1 MKKKLIKNFICN
13 KLFSG
18 ALLLLLFQTGITIF
32 LPKLVQMFLDAILE
46 NRVEFRTLGIYLFLS
61 CVLYAAEQLKKYFS
75 SKCAWQTVGT
85 LREKLVQRILKYR
98 DSFFKNT
105 DTGEWLLVFNDD
117 IKTIESFLENSMMQ
131 ILSGILTVFGIV
143 IAMFYENKGIA
154 VFFCI
159 YVLIS
164 VGYIIQMQKKKQ
176 SYLAKERSRKSEYIS
191 ACYEWYQA
199 RKDIKNS
206 GKIPSIFRE
215 LKCRMQGYGDS
226 MVLAQKALY
235 SIWMVSLF
243 VVFLGNAIALLGGGI
258 LAFQNLISIGTVYLF
273 YSYGQQL
280 KAPMDDLQ
288 TLMRNLLSLHT
299 SLDRVEGVMNYE
311 EVQEGIPF
319 PRATQDAVFSVNI
332 PSHFY
337 NQKKILEHM
346 KLQIHPGDRI
356 ALMGES
362 GCGKSTLCR
371 LLSRQEPVQNGEIQ
385 FCGTNIQ
392 EINQEEYG
400 HKVLYLSGNPELF
413 HGTLKE
419 NLTSFHSEI
428 NKEEIL
434 KELEVLGITN
444 HTFHGFDFEEHM
456 DCILEEKELSY
467 DIAQMINMLRIS
479 FVKPILILFDE
490 ALTNVEFDQ
499 EFVEILEHLI
509 KDSMVI
515 FVTHEKKKTAV
526 CNRLI
531 KMESG
536 KIIYD
541 TYQ

>member
-1 MKKKLIKNFICN
+1 MMQIL
-13 KLFSG
+13 SG
-18 ALLLLLFQTGITIF
+18 
-32 LPKLVQMFLDAILE
+32 
-46 NRVEFRTLGIYLFLS
+46 
-61 CVLYAAEQLKKYFS
+61 
-75 SKCAWQTVGT
+75 
-85 LREKLVQRILKYR
+85 
-98 DSFFKNT
+98 

-191 ACYEWYQA
+191 AMFYENKGIAVFFCIYVLISVGYIIQMQKKKQSYLAKERSRKSEYISSCYEWYQA

-206 GKIPSIFRE
+206 GKIPSIFRELKCRMQGYGDSMVLAQKALYSIWMVSLFVVFLGNAIALLKIPSIFRE

-299 SLDRVEGVMNYE
+299 SLLLW
-311 EVQEGIPF
+311 P
-319 PRATQDAVFSVNI
+319 AV
-332 PSHFY
+332 
-337 NQKKILEHM
+337 
-346 KLQIHPGDRI
+346 
-356 ALMGES
+356 
-362 GCGKSTLCR
+362 KS
-371 LLSRQEPVQNGEIQ
+371 P
-385 FCGTNIQ
+385 
-392 EINQEEYG
+392 YG
-400 HKVLYLSGNPELF
+400 
-413 HGTLKE
+413 
-419 NLTSFHSEI
+419 
-428 NKEEIL
+428 
-434 KELEVLGITN
+434 
-444 HTFHGFDFEEHM
+444 
-456 DCILEEKELSY
+456 
-467 DIAQMINMLRIS
+467 
-479 FVKPILILFDE
+479 
-490 ALTNVEFDQ
+490 
-499 EFVEILEHLI
+499 
-509 KDSMVI
+509 
-515 FVTHEKKKTAV
+515 
-526 CNRLI
+526 
-531 KMESG
+531 
-536 KIIYD
+536 
-541 TYQ
+541 

>member
-1 MKKKLIKNFICN
+1 MKQKIIKHFICN

-18 ALLLLLFQTGITIF
+18 ALLMLLLQTGITIF
-32 LPKLVQMFLDAILE
+32 LPKLVQTFLDAILE
-46 NRVEFRTLGIYLFLS
+46 NRVEFQILGIYLFLA
-61 CVLYAAEQLKKYFS
+61 CVLYATELFKKSFS
-75 SKCAWQTVGT
+75 SKCAWKTVGT

-105 DTGEWLLVFNDD
+105 DTGEWILVFNDD
-117 IKTIESFLENSMMQ
+117 MKTIESFLENSMMQ
-131 ILSGILTVFGIV
+131 ILSGILTVLGIV
-143 IAMFYENKGIA
+143 IAMFYENKWIA
-154 VFFCI
+154 VFFSV

-164 VGYIIQMQKKKQ
+164 VGYIIGMQRKKQ
-176 SYLAKERSRKSEYIS
+176 SCLAKERSRKSEYIS

-199 RKDIKNS
+199 RKDIKNA
-206 GKIPSIFRE
+206 GKIPSVFRE
-215 LKCRMQGYGDS
+215 LTRRMQGYGDS
-226 MVLAQKALY
+226 MVVAQKALY

-288 TLMRNLLSLHT
+288 TLMRNLLSLQT
-299 SLDRVEGVMNYE
+299 SLDRVEGIMNYE
-311 EVQEGIPF
+311 VVQEGISF
-319 PRATQDAVFSVNI
+319 PEAEQNALFSVNI

-337 NQKKILEHM
+337 NQKKILEQI
-346 KLQIHPGDRI
+346 KLQIRSGDKI

-371 LLSRQEPVQNGEIQ
+371 LLSRQEPIQNGEIW
-385 FCGTNIQ
+385 FCGINIQ
-392 EINQEEYG
+392 DINQEEYG

-419 NLTSFHSEI
+419 NLTLFHPEI
-428 NKEEIL
+428 SKEEIL
-434 KELEVLGITN
+434 KQLEGLGIEN
-444 HTFHGFDFEEHM
+444 YTFHGFDFEEHM
-456 DCILEEKELSY
+456 DCILEEKEVSY
-467 DIAQMINMLRIS
+467 DIAQMINLLRIA
-479 FVKPILILFDE
+479 FVKPVLILFDE
-490 ALTNVEFDQ
+490 AFTNVEFDR
-499 EFVEILEHLI
+499 EFSGILEHLI
-509 KDSMVI
+509 KDSMAI
-515 FVTHEKKKTAV
+515 FVTHEKKKASV
-526 CNRLI
+526 CNRI
-531 KMESG
+531 IRMESG

>member
-1 MKKKLIKNFICN
+1 MKKKIIKNFICN

-18 ALLLLLFQTGITIF
+18 ALLMLLLQTGIIIF
-32 LPKLVQMFLDAILE
+32 LPKLVQTFLDAILE
-46 NRVEFRTLGIYLFLS
+46 NRVEFQILGFYLFLS
-61 CVLYAAEQLKKYFS
+61 CILYAVELLKKYFS
-75 SKCAWQTVGT
+75 SKCAWATVGT
-85 LREKLVQRILKYR
+85 LRKKLVERILKYR

-117 IKTIESFLENSMMQ
+117 MKTIEAFLENSIMQ
-131 ILSGILTVFGIV
+131 ILSGILTVLGIV
-143 IAMFYENKGIA
+143 IAMFYENKWIS

-159 YVLIS
+159 YVLVS
-164 VGYIIQMQKKKQ
+164 VSYIIRMQKKKQ
-176 SYLAKERSRKSEYIS
+176 SCLAKERNKKSEYIS

-206 GKIPSIFRE
+206 GKIPSVFRE
-215 LKCRMQGYGDS
+215 LKRRMQGYGDS
-226 MVLAQKALY
+226 IVVAQKALY
-235 SIWMVSLF
+235 SIWIMSLF

-258 LAFQNLISIGTVYLF
+258 LALQNLISIGTVYLF

-288 TLMRNLLSLHT
+288 TLMRNLLSLQT
-299 SLDRVEGVMNYE
+299 SLDRVEGIMNYE
-311 EVQEGIPF
+311 EVQNGISF
-319 PRATQDAVFSVNI
+319 PKTVENAIFSVNI

-337 NQKKILEHM
+337 NQKKILEQI
-346 KLQIHPGDRI
+346 KLQIHPGDKI

-371 LLSRQEPVQNGEIQ
+371 LLSRQEPVQNGKIKFGEV
-385 FCGTNIQ
+385 NIQ
-392 EINQEEYG
+392 EINQEDYG

-419 NLTSFHSEI
+419 NLTLFYSEI
-428 NKEEIL
+428 SKEEIL
-434 KELEVLGITN
+434 KKLEELGIKN
-444 HTFHGFDFEEHM
+444 HIFHGFNFEKYM
-456 DCILEEKELSY
+456 DCILQEKELSY
-467 DIAQMINMLRIS
+467 DIAQMINLLRIS
-479 FVKPILILFDE
+479 FVKPVLILFDE
-490 ALTNVEFDQ
+490 AFTNVEFNL

-541 TYQ
+541 AYQ

>member
-1 MKKKLIKNFICN
+1 MNYEEVQEGIPFPRATQDAVFSVNIPSHFYNQKK
-13 KLFSG
+13 
-18 ALLLLLFQTGITIF
+18 
-32 LPKLVQMFLDAILE
+32 ILE
-46 NRVEFRTLGIYLFLS
+46 HM
-61 CVLYAAEQLKKYFS
+61 
-75 SKCAWQTVGT
+75 
-85 LREKLVQRILKYR
+85 KL
-98 DSFFKNT
+98 
-105 DTGEWLLVFNDD
+105 
-117 IKTIESFLENSMMQ
+117 Q
-131 ILSGILTVFGIV
+131 IH
-143 IAMFYENKGIA
+143 
-154 VFFCI
+154 
-159 YVLIS
+159 
-164 VGYIIQMQKKKQ
+164 
-176 SYLAKERSRKSEYIS
+176 
-191 ACYEWYQA
+191 
-199 RKDIKNS
+199 
-206 GKIPSIFRE
+206 P
-215 LKCRMQGYGDS
+215 GD
-226 MVLAQKALY
+226 
-235 SIWMVSLF
+235 
-243 VVFLGNAIALLGGGI
+243 
-258 LAFQNLISIGTVYLF
+258 
-273 YSYGQQL
+273 
-280 KAPMDDLQ
+280 
-288 TLMRNLLSLHT
+288 
-299 SLDRVEGVMNYE
+299 MNYE

-385 FCGTNIQ
+385 FYGINIQ
-392 EINQEEYG
+392 EINQAEYG

-419 NLTSFHSEI
+419 NLTLFHSEI
-428 NKEEIL
+428 RKEEIL

-456 DCILEEKELSY
+456 DCILEEKKLSY
-467 DIAQMINMLRIS
+467 DVAQMINMLRISFVAQMINMLRIS